1 MTTLQTKGVAIRE
14 VDGLSTEV
22 FDSSSQKALAR
33 PEFAMAR
40 KFTIRIVFFAVLAS
54 LLGFC
59 LPQKHSATT
68 NTVTFPDLYEA
79 SIAELQSGLASGLFT
94 SVDLVK
100 AYLARIEEV
109 NLQGPTLRA
118 VIETNPSALSQAEAL
133 DRERTLTGPRG
144 PLHGIPIIVKDNI
157 ATLHSEGMNTTAGS
171 FALLGSVVPRDA
183 TVAGQ
188 TSCSRCD
195 SFSAKPT

>member
-1 MTTLQTKGVAIRE
+1 MPSPTGAEDKTVDSHAIFESKFLASRTRRLDAPRMTTLQTKGVAIRE
-14 VDGLSTEV
+14 VDGLSTEA

-100 AYLARIEEV
+100 V
-109 NLQGPTLRA
+109 
-118 VIETNPSALSQAEAL
+118 
-133 DRERTLTGPRG
+133 
-144 PLHGIPIIVKDNI
+144 
-157 ATLHSEGMNTTAGS
+157 
-171 FALLGSVVPRDA
+171 
-183 TVAGQ
+183 
-188 TSCSRCD
+188 
-195 SFSAKPT
+195 